1 VFRNKYSVT
10 TMAENPGNETLHFLV
25 GDAEQQIGQPDQ
37 LGLLGDQEADV
48 QADLVAK
55 TVGEELMGLVPVIS
69 CILITLRDDP
79 RQNTDL

>member
-1 VFRNKYSVT
+1 
-10 TMAENPGNETLHFLV
+10 MAENPGNETLHFLV
-25 GDAEQQIGQPDQ
+25 GDAEQHIGQPDQ